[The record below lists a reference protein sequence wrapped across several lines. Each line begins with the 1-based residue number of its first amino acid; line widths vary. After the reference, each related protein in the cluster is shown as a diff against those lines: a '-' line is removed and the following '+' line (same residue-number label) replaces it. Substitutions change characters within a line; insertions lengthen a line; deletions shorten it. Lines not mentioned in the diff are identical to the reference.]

1 MDNHE
6 SCELRES
13 TQQIANR
20 ITLTGQRHVLTATL
34 RFRLS
39 GPSDL
44 RVVRS
49 GDRLQHTDQPPLLC
63 TSLRCAR
70 LSTPPNWWV
79 LNDAAADDTLA
90 GGQGA
95 DWFFKAIDDR
105 ITDLFN
111 NFAGE
116 LTDVL

>member
-1 MDNHE
+1 MHE
-6 SCELRES
+6 SS
-13 TQQIANR
+13 
-20 ITLTGQRHVLTATL
+20 
-34 RFRLS
+34 
-39 GPSDL
+39 
-44 RVVRS
+44 
-49 GDRLQHTDQPPLLC
+49 LC
-63 TSLRCAR
+63 TAL
-70 LSTPPNWWV
+70 TPPNWWV

-90 GGQGA
+90 GGLGA

>member
-1 MDNHE
+1 
-6 SCELRES
+6 
-13 TQQIANR
+13 
-20 ITLTGQRHVLTATL
+20 
-34 RFRLS
+34 
-39 GPSDL
+39 
-44 RVVRS
+44 
-49 GDRLQHTDQPPLLC
+49 LC
-63 TSLRCAR
+63 TAL
-70 LSTPPNWWV
+70 TPPNWWV

-90 GGQGA
+90 GGLGA